1 MPNRVCVNSDKRGK
15 RSGEGFKVVRRGGA
29 LSLSLHEHNDD
40 AGELSTLKACSPR
53 TCYEI
58 MRFFVNLTRVVRSMR
73 MSLRSSER
81 KTRSGTASLSNWL
94 RAYAHF
100 FPLPSKACRTGKR
113 NQQSFQS
120 VFHPPFHT
128 IRTGNKV
135 GP

>member
-58 MRFFVNLTRVVRSMR
+58 MRFFVTQVVRSMG
-73 MSLRSSER
+73 MPGEER
-81 KTRSGTASLSNWL
+81 KTRSGTASLSNRL
-94 RAYAHF
+94 GAYAHF
-100 FPLPSKACRTGKR
+100 FPLPSVWDGRQR
-113 NQQSFQS
+113 ISSQ
-120 VFHPPFHT
+120 
-128 IRTGNKV
+128 
-135 GP
+135 